1 MTTDMTTTRADL
13 VTAALLGLRRG
24 GPGVDA
30 VRLPG
35 VVGDAVA
42 AAPAAEGAARLL
54 DVVALD
60 AVARRAG
67 SALAV
72 PDAAPPA
79 PAEPE
84 AAPVAGPAA
93 CARLATLLVGS
104 GEVGELLLL
113 DWLRTAAGRGRVVP
127 PRLLPDLLAWATR
140 PAARSHRTLVHT
152 VLGTRGRWLAAQR
165 RAWAAVLD
173 AVPTDAG
180 DTARAGAEAR
190 ALSDD
195 PQWRKRS
202 AAQRTAAIEA
212 IGRDVRPDDEERL
225 ARSLADR
232 AATVREAAAQALLA
246 LPGSAF
252 AHDCARRALK
262 CVTLERRM
270 LRHVLVVQLPPED
283 PAAPFEEV
291 RSTHGGGR
299 GRLLQALVAA
309 TPPDAWVAHL
319 GKDADALV
327 RLDVT
332 DNLAPL
338 LHAGWREAARR
349 TRDAT
354 WARALAGQHPSEAAS
369 LLPVLPGPERAAA
382 ALAMFA
388 DRTTPDR
395 QVAARAIEVGG
406 ALDAPWPD
414 AYTATVLRH
423 LTATPAMA
431 DWELRHLLP
440 GLAAG
445 AATDPGTEQRVRAA
459 ADRCTDHGT
468 ARVLRTLADTLRTRR
483 EIHEELA

>member
-1 MTTDMTTTRADL
+1 MTTEVTTTRADL

-24 GPGVDA
+24 GPGVDGIG
-30 VRLPG
+30 LPG
-35 VVGDAVA
+35 VVGEAVA
-42 AAPAAEGAARLL
+42 AAPAANGAARLL

-67 SALAV
+67 SVPTV
-72 PDAAPPA
+72 PDTAPPA

-84 AAPVAGPAA
+84 GVPVAGPAA
-93 CARLATLLVGS
+93 RTRLAALLVET
-104 GEVGELLLL
+104 GELNELLLVH
-113 DWLRTAAGRGRVVP
+113 WLRTAAERGRVAP
-127 PRLLPDLLAWATR
+127 PRLLPDLLAWAAR
-140 PAARSHRTLVHT
+140 PAARSHRALVHA

-165 RAWAAVLD
+165 PTWATVLD
-173 AVPTDAG
+173 AVPTDAEG
-180 DTARAGAEAR
+180 TAHAAAEAR
-190 ALSDD
+190 AHTDD
-195 PQWRKRS
+195 PQWRKRT
-202 AAQRTAAIEA
+202 AAQRAAAIQA
-212 IGRDVRPDDEERL
+212 IARDLRSEDEERL

-232 AATVREAAAQALLA
+232 AASVREAAAQALLA

-252 AHDCARRALK
+252 AQDCARRALA

-291 RSTHGGGR
+291 RSTHAGGR

-309 TPPDAWVAHL
+309 TPPEAWVAHL
-319 GKDADALV
+319 GKDADTLV

-332 DNLAPL
+332 DHLAPL
-338 LHAGWREAARR
+338 LHAGWREAALR

-388 DRTTPDR
+388 DRTTPNR
-395 QVAARAIEVGG
+395 HVAARMVEVGS
-406 ALDAPWPD
+406 ALDTPWPD
-414 AYTATVLRH
+414 AYTDTVLRH
-423 LTATPAMA
+423 VTATPAMA

-440 GLAAG
+440 TLAAG

-468 ARVLRTLADTLRTRR
+468 ARLLRTLADTLRTRR